1 LQIYFRW
8 SHFLDQILID
18 EETGT
23 AWIHLDNDS
32 QPRTASSIDSLVA
45 ALDYIAY
52 VNTLN
57 GCFQSNQTLFDEGSN
72 VTCLMPAVY
81 YSDKGVDLGNKL
93 LKTALEH
100 PYPPVLFSDSNGD
113 HFEPELMNNK
123 TLVLTLDED
132 TSILTNL
139 RVTIDLDDWIITN
152 FTLERID
159 LSDIPLDYID
169 DEYTQDMIY
178 LRSLAD
184 QALANDPVV
193 GTSGFMPFTRIDDW
207 RMCMAGEC
215 IIGNLFTDA
224 IRWVSDSDFA
234 VLPSGGLR

>member
-1 LQIYFRW
+1 M
-8 SHFLDQILID
+8 
-18 EETGT
+18 
-23 AWIHLDNDS
+23 
-32 QPRTASSIDSLVA
+32 VA

-52 VNTLN
+52 VNALS
-57 GCFQSNQTLFDEGSN
+57 GCSQSNQTLFDDDAN
-72 VTCLMPAVY
+72 ITCLIPAVY
-81 YSDKGVDLGNKL
+81 YRDYDIELGNAL
-93 LKTALEH
+93 LNAALEH
-100 PYPPVLFSDSNGD
+100 THPPLLFSDRNGD

-123 TLVLTLDED
+123 TLVV
-132 TSILTNL
+132 S
-139 RVTIDLDDWIITN
+139 LDDDSDMLTHLHVEVDLEKWAVTN
-152 FTLERID
+152 FMLETID
-159 LSDIPLDYID
+159 LSDIPLDYLD
-169 DEYTQDMIY
+169 DEYTNDMIY

-224 IRWVSDSDFA
+224 IRWVSDSDFS